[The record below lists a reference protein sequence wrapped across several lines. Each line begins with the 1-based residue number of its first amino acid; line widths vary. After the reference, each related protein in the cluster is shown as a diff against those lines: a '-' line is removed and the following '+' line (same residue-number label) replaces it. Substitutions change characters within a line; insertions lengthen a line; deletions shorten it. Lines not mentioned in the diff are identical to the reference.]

1 MTPHRTKKT
10 LDNPFVNHYH
20 TPVRVTRTQ
29 PNRITM
35 PKILERTQF
44 SRPQKSGFDLSREQK
59 LSCRMGDLIPT
70 YLEEVVP
77 GDEFKVTSE
86 VLVRLAPMLA
96 PVMHRVDLFM
106 HYFFVPNRIIWN
118 QWESFITGGR
128 LGTDAPTMP
137 TIAWS
142 VSRTAAQAKLG
153 DYLGLP
159 ALSTLSDANS
169 ELVSR
174 LPFKAYLQIYN
185 DYYRDQNLQAEIDLT
200 VSNNYVIQKRAWEK
214 DYFTS
219 ALPFT
224 QRGPAVGAPLTIL
237 ENSPTIGTPSSQGLE
252 VDITG
257 DLVDTNGNPVT
268 LSTINATNTN
278 LNINE
283 LRRTTAIQR
292 WLEKSALGGS
302 RYAEQLLSFFGVKP
316 QDARLQRAEYLG
328 GGKQPIIIS
337 EVLNTTG
344 TTDAPQGDMTGHG
357 ISSGAT
363 NTFKFNVPEHGYIM
377 GIMSVLPRSGYQQ
390 GIPKHYSRKTKFD
403 YYFPEFARLGEQE
416 VKNKELY
423 YQNNQTNNE
432 AVFGYQQRYAEY
444 KHGNS
449 SVHGEFRTTLDYWHM
464 GRIFTAAPALN
475 QTFVQMDTTYRRVFA
490 TQYDEGDDLWCQ
502 LYHEVHARRPMPH
515 FSNPQLQ

>member
-1 MTPHRTKKT
+1 
-10 LDNPFVNHYH
+10 
-20 TPVRVTRTQ
+20 
-29 PNRITM
+29 M

-86 VLVRLAPMLA
+86 ILVRLAPMLA
-96 PVMHRVDLFM
+96 PVMHRVYLFM

-118 QWESFITGGR
+118 EWETFITGGR
-128 LGTDAPTMP
+128 LGTSAPSIP
-137 TIAWS
+137 VLAWNNT
-142 VSRTAAQAKLG
+142 RTAGQIKLG

-159 ALSTLSDANS
+159 DPSSVTAGNALN
-169 ELVSR
+169 VSR
-174 LPFKAYLQIYN
+174 LPFKAYAQIYN
-185 DYYRDQNLQAEIDLT
+185 DYYRDQNLQAELDIT
-200 VSNNYVIQKRAWEK
+200 ATASYVIQKRAWEK

-224 QRGPAVGAPLTIL
+224 QRGSAVGAPLTIL
-237 ENSPTIGTPSSQGLE
+237 EKSPTEGSAATGPLE
-252 VDITG
+252 IVG
-257 DLVDTNGNPVT
+257 GQLVDSSANPVT
-268 LSTINATNTN
+268 LSTINTPGTN

-283 LRRTTAIQR
+283 LRRSTAIQR

-344 TTDAPQGDMTGHG
+344 TTDAPQGDMSGHG

-377 GIMSVLPRSGYQQ
+377 GIMSILPRSGYQQ
-390 GIPKHYSRKTKFD
+390 GIPKHYTRSTKFD

-416 VKNKELY
+416 LKNNELY
-423 YQNNQTNNE
+423 YQNNLSNNN

-444 KHGNS
+444 KYGNS
-449 SVHGEFRTTLDYWHM
+449 TVHGEFKTTLDYWHM
-464 GRIFTAAPALN
+464 GRIFTGAQALN